1 MVYIHIYLHID
12 PELPNTSNK
21 EGKKREGV
29 TGNLREHFV
38 ESSFRFVVYLH
49 VGWDFFT

>member
-1 MVYIHIYLHID
+1 MVYINIYLHIHPD
-12 PELPNTSNK
+12 LPSNK

-29 TGNLREHFV
+29 TGNPREHFV

-49 VGWDFFT
+49 VGWEFFT